1 MKGRLFLRSVQIF
14 KIWGIPFKLHPY
26 WFAILF
32 LFSWSISNQVN
43 LTSGQVFTNKEAWV
57 IGFLTSFFLLSTII
71 FHEVFHTFVS
81 LNQGVK
87 IKKITFYFLGAI
99 LQIDKE
105 CQTALG
111 NIKISI
117 VRPLLCFFTAFI
129 LLIISYLG
137 KSYDQITI
145 NIVNRVA
152 ILNLFLAFLNLI
164 PVGSSDG
171 GNLLKSIVWY
181 FSGSKNKGR
190 NFLNKFTLTSSTLVF
205 LLGIICLF
213 SLNFYYGLILTFAG
227 LFGINASKS
236 ENQFFKIESILT
248 FSKVS
253 DLKLKPLRKIE
264 FDSNLVELNDV
275 IKNKKDSL
283 DKYLF
288 LTNNGRWDGFI
299 EEKILKSVSINKWE
313 RTLVGEFKKPI
324 NKFVSIKSNNELWK
338 AIEKLENTN
347 EGFILVLNSADI
359 PLGIIDR
366 KKIGYFVLN
375 KLGLNLPSNL
385 INKFNNKNQY
395 PLGIELPKIIKLMK
409 KKGDI

>member
-1 MKGRLFLRSVQIF
+1 MRSLQIF
-14 KIWGIPFKLHPY
+14 KIWGIPFKIHPY

-43 LTSGQVFTNKEAWV
+43 LTSGQIYNIKEAWL

-111 NIKISI
+111 NIKIAI
-117 VRPLLCFFTAFI
+117 VRPLLCFATSLVLFF
-129 LLIISYLG
+129 ISYL
-137 KSYDQITI
+137 SESNEQIAI

-164 PVGSSDG
+164 PLGSLDG
-171 GNLLKSIVWY
+171 GNLLKSIIWY

-190 NFLNKFTLTSSTLVF
+190 NFLNKLTLLLSTLIF
-205 LLGIICLF
+205 LFGIICLF
-213 SLNFYYGLILTFAG
+213 SFNLYYGLLLSFLG
-227 LFGINASKS
+227 LFGINSSKS
-236 ENQFFKIESILT
+236 ENQFLKIESILKL
-248 FSKVS
+248 SKVS
-253 DLKLKPLRKIE
+253 DIKLKPLRKIE
-264 FDSNLVELNDV
+264 SNSTLLELNNIV
-275 IKNKKDSL
+275 KNKKDNQE
-283 DKYLF
+283 KYLF
-288 LTNNGRWDGFI
+288 LTNSGRWDGFI
-299 EEKILKSVSINKWE
+299 EEKVLKSVSIKKWN
-313 RTLVGEFKKPI
+313 RTLVGEFKK
-324 NKFVSIKSNNELWK
+324 SIKRFTSVKSSTELWR
-338 AIEKLENTN
+338 AIEIIENTN
-347 EGFILVLNSADI
+347 EGLILVLNSADI
-359 PLGIIDR
+359 PLGIINR
-366 KKIGYFVLN
+366 NKIGYFVFN

-385 INKFNNKNQY
+385 ISKFNNKNQY
-395 PLGIELPKIIKLMK
+395 PLGIELPRIIKLMK